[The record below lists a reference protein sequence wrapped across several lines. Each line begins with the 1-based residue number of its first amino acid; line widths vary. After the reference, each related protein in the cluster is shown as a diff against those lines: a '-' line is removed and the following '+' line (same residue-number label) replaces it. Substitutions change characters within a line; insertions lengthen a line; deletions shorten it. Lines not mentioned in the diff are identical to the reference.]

1 MPTNDERR
9 EVAKRLRELPIDMYE
24 VEERWEAEGLG
35 TDCHDQTDY
44 FLIHNVLFGC
54 LPAEHMHP
62 CDYEELH
69 ARLADL
75 IEPEE
80 RTCHDVS
87 FDSREF
93 VCSWCGCHIDVLDIE
108 SEPTMWLGGSPIEP
122 SFCPNCGARVVD
134 ADA

>member
-9 EVAKRLRELPIDMYE
+9 EVAARLREHIGKPLFTGQD
-24 VEERWEAEGLG
+24 VEDIIGVQRS
-35 TDCHDQTDY
+35 DFDV
-44 FLIHNVLFGC
+44 VL
-54 LPAEHMHP
+54 A
-62 CDYEELH
+62 DASYR
-69 ARLADL
+69 RLADL

-122 SFCPNCGARVVD
+122 SFCPNCGAMVVD

>member
-1 MPTNDERR
+1 MPTDEERR
-9 EVAKRLRELPIDMYE
+9 EIAARLRELPIDMYE
-24 VEERWEAEGLG
+24 VEERWEAEGLV

-44 FLIHNVLFGC
+44 SLIHNVLFGC

-69 ARLADL
+69 RRLADL
-75 IEPEE
+75 IESEE

-122 SFCPNCGARVVD
+122 SFCPHCGAKVVSE
-134 ADA
+134 

>member
-9 EVAKRLRELPIDMYE
+9 EVAARLREFEQLRAAFKDSSICAFSDALGVGYMD
-24 VEERWEAEGLG
+24 WEHI
-35 TDCHDQTDY
+35 C
-44 FLIHNVLFGC
+44 
-54 LPAEHMHP
+54 
-62 CDYEELH
+62 

-75 IEPEE
+75 MEPEE

-93 VCSWCGCHIDVLDIE
+93 VCSWCGCHIDVLGIE

-122 SFCPNCGARVVD
+122 SFCPNCGAKVVGE
-134 ADA
+134 

>member
-9 EVAKRLRELPIDMYE
+9 EVAARLRELPIDMYE

-122 SFCPNCGARVVD
+122 SFCPNCGAKVVD
-134 ADA
+134 Q

>member
-1 MPTNDERR
+1 MSVTNEERHEMAR
-9 EVAKRLRELPIDMYE
+9 KLRELPTDMYE
-24 VEERWEAEGLG
+24 VEELWEMKGLD
-35 TDCHDQTDY
+35 TCCKDQTDY
-44 FLIHNVLFGC
+44 YLIHFALFGC
-54 LPAEHMHP
+54 FPADHMHP

-93 VCSWCGCHIDVLDIE
+93 VCSWCGCHIDVLGIE

-122 SFCPNCGARVVD
+122 SFCPNCGAKVV
-134 ADA
+134 AE

>member
-9 EVAKRLRELPIDMYE
+9 EVAARLRELPIDMYE

-62 CDYEELH
+62 CDYEDLH

-80 RTCHDVS
+80 RTCRMRDASWDAGQRTWGCICSECGAKHEHKR
-87 FDSREF
+87 SR
-93 VCSWCGCHIDVLDIE
+93 W
-108 SEPTMWLGGSPIEP
+108 MN
-122 SFCPNCGARVVD
+122 FCPNCGAMVVD

>member
-1 MPTNDERR
+1 MTDEERR
-9 EVAKRLRELPIDMYE
+9 EVAARLRELPIDMYE

-75 IEPEE
+75 IEPTVE
-80 RTCHDVS
+80 TCEADLTDVIEARVAV
-87 FDSREF
+87 REYE
-93 VCSWCGCHIDVLDIE
+93 CSKCGMSWETVWAYDF
-108 SEPTMWLGGSPIEP
+108 T
-122 SFCPNCGARVVD
+122 FCPYCGRMIEN
-134 ADA
+134 ADE

>member
-9 EVAKRLRELPIDMYE
+9 EVAARLRELPIDMYE

-62 CDYEELH
+62 CDYEDLH

-80 RTCHDVS
+80 RTCRMEPTGDGSV
-87 FDSREF
+87 
-93 VCSWCGCHIDVLDIE
+93 VCSACRTE
-108 SEPTMWLGGSPIEP
+108 YTSRWLHEGEYVERYCS
-122 SFCPNCGARVVD
+122 NCGARVEGL
-134 ADA
+134 

>member
-1 MPTNDERR
+1 MPTNEERR
-9 EVAKRLRELPIDMYE
+9 EVAARLRELPCIPSELDQWKGRELFLEPSRYD
-24 VEERWEAEGLG
+24 EADYAQIHRILLG
-35 TDCHDQTDY
+35 C
-44 FLIHNVLFGC
+44 F
-54 LPAEHMHP
+54 PADIMHP
-62 CDYEELH
+62 CDYEDLH
-69 ARLADL
+69 TRLADL

-122 SFCPNCGARVVD
+122 SFCPNCGAKVVD
-134 ADA
+134 Q

>member
-9 EVAKRLRELPIDMYE
+9 KIAAELRENRDPLTPYNLVDYIFDDPWNHDSGEEVA
-24 VEERWEAEGLG
+24 
-35 TDCHDQTDY
+35 
-44 FLIHNVLFGC
+44 
-54 LPAEHMHP
+54 
-62 CDYEELH
+62 

-122 SFCPNCGARVVD
+122 SFCPHCGAKVTGVEE
-134 ADA
+134 